1 MHPTV
6 DARPGSSSEASE
18 HLPLDGLRPVHSRPL
33 AAGRQVPRW
42 FRRAAV
48 VLAVLLAFLVVA
60 ALVGGLW
67 LRDRVLAS
75 VARYDGVAVLE
86 GLAGNVIVERD
97 AFGVPTIRGGGFE
110 DVARATG
117 FVHAQE
123 RYFQMDLLRRQSAG
137 ELAALLGSS
146 AAGAD
151 RAARVHRLRLR
162 ARAAVQTLAPG
173 RRALLDAYSA
183 GVNSGLRDLGNVPP
197 EYLLLRA
204 VPDPWLP
211 EDSFLVFLTMYMRL
225 QDATGRLDA
234 TLGTLFHVLPR
245 DVAEFLAPRG
255 TRWEAPVVGAPF
267 EMPPTPGP
275 EILDLRRRPEQVLSL
290 GVVSDPDA
298 PIPGSNSWSV
308 AGAHT
313 ADGGA
318 LLANDMHLQLGMP
331 NVWYRLSQIWAEGG
345 RERQVTGVSL
355 AGMPMV
361 LAGSNGHIAWGFTN
375 SQSDSTDLV
384 ILKVDPAADS
394 RYLTPTGP
402 RSFIET
408 PETIEVKGARPQ
420 QLTVRETIW
429 GPVVDADPSG
439 RLLAARWAAHLPG
452 SVNLELL
459 DVIDAQTVDQA
470 IDAAHRVGVP
480 AQNFIVADK
489 DGHIGWTI
497 IGPVPRRFGTDGRL
511 PASWDDGSTGWNG
524 WLEGAAVPRIVDPPA
539 GRLWTA
545 NARVVSG
552 EMLAAL
558 GDGGYDLGA
567 RAGQIRDA
575 LMAIEKATPQQM
587 LELQLDDRALFLAP
601 WRELML
607 KALSKD
613 RQTGGPRIQ
622 ALRDVVERDCTG
634 RASADS
640 VAYRLVREWR
650 SHVAR
655 LALLPLVAACAEADP
670 GFDYFEIGGR
680 LEGPLWQLVTE
691 RPQHLLDQRY
701 ESWDGLFLAAAEG
714 MLDELVGDDPT
725 PSLAQL
731 TWGARNSFAVRH
743 PLSRA
748 VPLLARWLD
757 IPARPL
763 PGDSNMPRVHGA
775 SVSASER
782 FVVSPGREEQGIFHM
797 PSGQSGHPSSPYY
810 SAGHDLWAE
819 GRPGAFLPGATVRT
833 LTLAPKS
840 TS

>member
-1 MHPTV
+1 MHPIV
-6 DARPGSSSEASE
+6 NERPGSSSEASKPLPQDGPR
-18 HLPLDGLRPVHSRPL
+18 HLHSRP
-33 AAGRQVPRW
+33 AVGGRQVPRW
-42 FRRAAV
+42 FRRGAVALGV
-48 VLAVLLAFLVVA
+48 VLAVLVVA

-67 LRDRVLAS
+67 LRGRVLAS
-75 VARYDGVAVLE
+75 VARYDGVAVVE
-86 GLAGNVIVERD
+86 GLSANVIVERD
-97 AFGVPTIRGGGFE
+97 GLGVPTIRGGGFE

-151 RAARVHRLRLR
+151 RAARVHRLRSR
-162 ARAAVQTLAPG
+162 ARAAVQTLASG
-173 RRALLDAYSA
+173 RRAVLDAYSA
-183 GVNSGLRDLGNVPP
+183 GVNSGLRDLGSVPP

-211 EDSFLVFLTMYMRL
+211 EDSFLVFMTMYMRL

-275 EILDLRRRPEQVLSL
+275 EILDLRRRPEHALSL
-290 GVVSDPDA
+290 GVASDPDA

-308 AGAHT
+308 GGAHT

-331 NVWYRLSQIWAEGG
+331 NVWYRVSQIWAEGG
-345 RERQVTGVSL
+345 SERRVTGVTL

-361 LAGSNGHIAWGFTN
+361 LAGSNGHVAWGFTN
-375 SQSDSTDLV
+375 SQGDSTDLV
-384 ILKVDPAADS
+384 ILKVDPADDS
-394 RYLTPTGP
+394 RYLTPAGP
-402 RSFIET
+402 RSFVET
-408 PETIEVKGARPQ
+408 AESIQVKGARPQ

-429 GPVVDADPSG
+429 GPVVDAGPSG
-439 RLLAARWAAHLPG
+439 RPFAARWAAHLPG
-452 SVNLELL
+452 SVNLEIL
-459 DVIDAQTVDQA
+459 DLIDAETVDQA

-480 AQNFIVADK
+480 AQNLVVVDK

-511 PASWDDGSTGWNG
+511 PASWDDGSTGWDG
-524 WLEGAAVPRIVDPPA
+524 WLDGDAVPRIIDPPA
-539 GRLWTA
+539 GRIWTA

-552 EMLAAL
+552 DMLETL

-567 RAGQIRDA
+567 RARQIRDA
-575 LMAIEKATPQQM
+575 LMAIEKATPQRL

-607 KALSKD
+607 QVLSKD
-613 RQTGGPRIQ
+613 GRTGGPRIQ
-622 ALRDVVERDCTG
+622 QLRHVIERDWTG
-634 RASADS
+634 RASVDS
-640 VAYRLVREWR
+640 VAYRMVREWR
-650 SHVAR
+650 NHVAR
-655 LALLPLVAACAEADP
+655 RALLPLVAACAEADP

-701 ESWDGLFLAAAEG
+701 ESWDGLFLDAAEG
-714 MLDELVGDDPT
+714 MLNELVGADPN

-731 TWGARNSFAVRH
+731 TWGSRNSFAVRH

-748 VPLLARWLD
+748 VPLLSRWLD

-763 PGDSNMPRVHGA
+763 PGDSNMPRVHGI

-819 GRPGAFLPGATVRT
+819 GRPGAFLPGPTVLT